1 MKRPIRNYVMI
12 ILATLTFCIVTAGLA
27 TPDLTRQA
35 YPWSTAYILTFH
47 GHRYDVSKSHV
58 VGVSHYLETE
68 SYHGIQSGVYPLY
81 SIPGI
86 PQYLVIAV
94 KTSTGYL
101 LAVQAR

>member
-1 MKRPIRNYVMI
+1 MKRPIRNYVVI
-12 ILATLTFCIVTAGLA
+12 ILVTLTFCIILAGWATTA
-27 TPDLTRQA
+27 LTRQT

-68 SYHGIQSGVYPLY
+68 SYHGTQSGVYPLY
-81 SIPGI
+81 SIPRI
-86 PQYLVIAV
+86 PHYLVIAV

-101 LAVQAR
+101 LAVEAR